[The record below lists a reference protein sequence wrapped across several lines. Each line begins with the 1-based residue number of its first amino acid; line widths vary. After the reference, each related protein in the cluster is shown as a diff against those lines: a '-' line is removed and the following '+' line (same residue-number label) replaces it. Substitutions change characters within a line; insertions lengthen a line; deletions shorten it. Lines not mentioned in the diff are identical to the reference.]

1 MNLILR
7 FYSVFGTFILRK
19 GTIFP
24 TSEKDDLTLRK
35 IFPSISPTF
44 QPYDKTI
51 SHPLPFVIRVPFR
64 LKVEKERGF
73 RRVFR
78 SSERLWRMTKIIRRT
93 SDGTQKR
100 EIRVKSQGKI
110 KNMEINETEQNKAT
124 DAVGYIRTDL
134 HYYRLKKQN

>member
-1 MNLILR
+1 
-7 FYSVFGTFILRK
+7 
-19 GTIFP
+19 
-24 TSEKDDLTLRK
+24 
-35 IFPSISPTF
+35 
-44 QPYDKTI
+44 
-51 SHPLPFVIRVPFR
+51 
-64 LKVEKERGF
+64 
-73 RRVFR
+73 
-78 SSERLWRMTKIIRRT
+78 MTKIIRRT